1 MAKNRRPMPVSER
14 AKQFM
19 PFAAVTGLTQALR
32 RKERELMRVEKK
44 EPSEERVQKLNQYL
58 NEIKKG
64 DDIVVTYFSQ
74 GEYLTVTGIVEGLD
88 TAVRVLDVGG
98 MKLQFDDIYDIVK
111 GDQELEDKDAAQPL

>member
-19 PFAAVTGLTQALR
+19 PFAAVTGLTQALQ

-58 NEIKKG
+58 NEMEKG
-64 DDIVVTYFSQ
+64 DDIAVTYFSQ
-74 GEYLTVTGIVEGLD
+74 GEYLMVTGIVEKLD
-88 TAVRVLDVGG
+88 AANRVLVVGG
-98 MKLQFDDIYDIVK
+98 TEIGIDDIYDIVA
-111 GDQELEDKDAAQPL
+111 GE